1 MGRITGLW
9 AASAFVIS
17 AFGGL
22 ALAHSGA
29 TGVVKERME
38 AMKYI
43 AAQMKQI
50 GVMVKGEQAYS
61 ADVAAA
67 AAAVIAEHAETMPSL
82 FPEGSNSMPSEAL
95 ATIWSDWGRFARSA
109 EELSITATTLSEV
122 AGSATSADE
131 IRVQFAA
138 VGKTCSACH
147 EGFRK
152 AN

>member
-1 MGRITGLW
+1 MFGTIRNVTMAL
-9 AASAFVIS
+9 AVCLC
-17 AFGGL
+17 GGL

-29 TGVVKERME
+29 TGIVKERMD
-38 AMKYI
+38 AMKDI

-50 GVMVKGEQAYS
+50 GVMVKGEKAYS

-67 AAAVIAEHAETMPSL
+67 AATVIAEHAGTMPSL
-82 FPEGSNSMPSEAL
+82 FPEGSNDMPSEAL
-95 ATIWSDWGRFARSA
+95 ATIWSDWGRFTQSA